1 MPASNKTFMELK
13 KKVKVKEELTELV
26 KQQAKMKKMV
36 LNAFKDEP
44 KTVPEVAK
52 ALNSATY
59 EAMYW
64 VMALR
69 KYGFIEETDEVTD
82 DGYYKYRL
90 VEKKS

>member
-1 MPASNKTFMELK
+1 MPASSKTFMEIK
-13 KKVKVKEELTELV
+13 KKVKVRKELTELV
-26 KQQAKMKKMV
+26 KNQAKMKKMV

-52 ALNSATY
+52 ALNSATH

-82 DGYYKYRL
+82 DGYYKYKL
-90 VEKKS
+90 VDRKS

>member
-1 MPASNKTFMELK
+1 LPASNKTFMELK

-36 LNAFKDEP
+36 LNAFEDEP

>member
-13 KKVKVKEELTELV
+13 KKVKVSEELTELV
-26 KQQAKMKKMV
+26 KTQAKMKKMV
-36 LNAFKDEP
+36 LDALKDEP

-69 KYGFIEETDEVTD
+69 KYGLIEETDEVTD
-82 DGYYKYRL
+82 DGYYKYKL
-90 VEKKS
+90 VETKS